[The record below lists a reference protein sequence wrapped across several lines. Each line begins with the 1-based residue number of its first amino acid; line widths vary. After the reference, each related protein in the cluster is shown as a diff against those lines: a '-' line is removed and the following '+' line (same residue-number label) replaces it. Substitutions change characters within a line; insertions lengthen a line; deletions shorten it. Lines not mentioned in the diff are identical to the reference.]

1 MLKFAAACLA
11 CFAAVTCAAAAPASL
26 ALGRGRVLYGTSSIS
41 IEGGSLTVGDGRLA
55 CFGRYLPPGERPTFT
70 LTMTCND
77 GRLGVSVIVRDSIT
91 GGHGRM
97 FFTSGPQGRLS
108 FGS

>member
-1 MLKFAAACLA
+1 MLKFAATCLA
-11 CFAAVTCAAAAPASL
+11 FFATVTCAAAAPASL
-26 ALGRGRVLYGTSSIS
+26 VLGRDHVLYGTSSIS
-41 IEGGSLTVGDGRLA
+41 IEGGSLAVSDGRLS
-55 CFGRYLPPGERPTFT
+55 CFGRYLPPGDMRTFT

-77 GRLGVSVIVRDSIT
+77 GRVGVSVIVRDSIT

-108 FGS
+108 YGS